1 MIAFLYNDAYYNRST
16 IYGFDPDGQTA
27 AEEVEVIIA
36 KNRNG
41 WTGTIRV
48 GFVKPFARFQNIG
61 E

>member
-1 MIAFLYNDAYYNRST
+1 M
-16 IYGFDPDGQTA
+16 
-27 AEEVEVIIA
+27 EVEVIIA